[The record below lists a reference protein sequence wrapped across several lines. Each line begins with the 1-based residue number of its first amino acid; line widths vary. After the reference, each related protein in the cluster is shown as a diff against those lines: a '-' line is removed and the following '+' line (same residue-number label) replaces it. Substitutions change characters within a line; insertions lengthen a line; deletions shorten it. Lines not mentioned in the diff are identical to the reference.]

1 MELIK
6 RFMEFHSGIMD
17 FSRGFFCF
25 YVLIKFTIF
34 PLPPVS
40 ILYEVKICAKWRR
53 EKNRRKRFDDRIV
66 FNAKILLRSL
76 KIYCDNFIASHTE
89 WQFRKCS

>member
-53 EKNRRKRFDDRIV
+53 EGG
-66 FNAKILLRSL
+66 KIDGSDSM
-76 KIYCDNFIASHTE
+76 IG
-89 WQFRKCS
+89 

>member
-40 ILYEVKICAKWRR
+40 ILYEVKICAKWTR
-53 EKNRRKRFDDRIV
+53 EGK
-66 FNAKILLRSL
+66 
-76 KIYCDNFIASHTE
+76 
-89 WQFRKCS
+89 